1 MPAGMAAEA
10 IGGVMMAFEHSGLGH
25 AARSTG
31 WLYPLANLVHVLG
44 AALVVGAIA
53 TFDIQVLRSVR
64 GATIVSHTA
73 IPIAIAGL
81 LLQAASGVVLLS
93 AEASTLVKNP
103 AFQFKM
109 AMLTFALANM
119 AYFIG
124 ALAERSNLARRSTA
138 PRPSPQCRL
147 PAGYWCC
154 WPAAASPICSASRG
168 RIASIRW
175 PRMRGSRRCFWSRH
189 PSVKMTRPPR
199 RQLQMRPCQW
209 AMNMTSTREWICQE
223 EPSRSLLSSSSP
235 GSSYWA

>member
-1 MPAGMAAEA
+1 MRCGPSGSPSRGRPSNFADARGHGCRGYRRRDDGVRAFRPRPRGAQHGVALSARQSGARAGC
-10 IGGVMMAFEHSGLGH
+10 
-25 AARSTG
+25 STRRRG
-31 WLYPLANLVHVLG
+31 DR
-44 AALVVGAIA
+44 
-53 TFDIQVLRSVR
+53 TFDIQVLRGVR
-64 GATIVSHTA
+64 GSTIVSHTA

-154 WPAAASPICSASRG
+154 WPAAASPICNDLA
-168 RIASIRW
+168 A
-175 PRMRGSRRCFWSRH
+175 GSRRSAGRGCADLAAASGAGIH
-189 PSVKMTRPPR
+189 
-199 RQLQMRPCQW
+199 QLR
-209 AMNMTSTREWICQE
+209 
-223 EPSRSLLSSSSP
+223 
-235 GSSYWA
+235 